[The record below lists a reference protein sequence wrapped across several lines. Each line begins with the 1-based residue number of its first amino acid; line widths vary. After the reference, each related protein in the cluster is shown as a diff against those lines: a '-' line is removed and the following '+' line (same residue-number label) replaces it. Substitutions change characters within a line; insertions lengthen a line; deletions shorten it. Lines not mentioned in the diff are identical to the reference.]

1 MSEKQRKPNLHLRL
15 ERKNRGWS
23 QAKLAELIG
32 ADNSMVSRWETGER
46 NPEPFYQEKLCTI
59 FNKSATKLGFLD
71 RQISS
76 LIPVQPSFQYAQDKS
91 QKPLLE
97 RISQTLKGN
106 IRVDEGT
113 LTELRQINKSYWS
126 LRTSLGY
133 RNILNIFVNHLEILQ
148 FLLKDQQSIYIYQQ
162 LCTLISETSQFIG
175 AIYFDMGSFSI
186 ANSYYKTSIITAK
199 EGNSYTLMATGLGR
213 MSSLPIYSHN
223 FVDALPFLQDA
234 QQQAHKQSQKTLL
247 AWLYALQ
254 AEALANMQEKQPC
267 LQVLKDAECSLEQ
280 AKQEDIKQVSFDY
293 TRLTGYKGTCFLRL
307 HQHKEALS
315 TLDNAGNI
323 TNLLSP
329 RQQAIITTDM
339 ANAYVQEKEIEKAC
353 TCIVEALT
361 ITRQIMSCLVYER
374 LEATYQM
381 MKPYHSLNV
390 VKDIEEQMSS
400 AKYTII

>member
-1 MSEKQRKPNLHLRL
+1 MSEKQKKPNLHLRV

-23 QAKLAELIG
+23 QARLAELIG

-46 NPEPFYQEKLCTI
+46 NPEPFYQEKLCTL
-59 FNKSATKLGFLD
+59 FNKSATELGFLD
-71 RQISS
+71 RQVSS
-76 LIPVQPSFQYAQDKS
+76 LIPVQPSHSQDIL
-91 QKPLLE
+91 QKPLWE
-97 RISQTLKGN
+97 RLSKTIRGN
-106 IRVDEGT
+106 IIVDEDT
-113 LTELRQINKSYWS
+113 LTELRQINKSFWS
-126 LRTSLGY
+126 LRTSIGY
-133 RNILNIFVNHLEILQ
+133 RNILNVFVNHLEMLQ
-148 FLLKDQQSIYIYQQ
+148 FLVKDQQSTYIYQQ
-162 LCTLISETSQFIG
+162 LCTLISEVAQFIG

-186 ANSYYKTSIITAK
+186 AASYYKSSIITAK
-199 EGNSYTLMATGLGR
+199 EGNNYTLMATGLGR

-223 FVDALPFLQDA
+223 FADALPLLQDA
-234 QQQAHKQSQKTLL
+234 QQQAHKQNHKALL

-267 LQVLKDAECSLEQ
+267 LQALKDAECSLEQ

-329 RQQAIITTDM
+329 RQQAIITTDI